1 MSRVAKE
8 TAEER
13 LEELKKEVNTA
24 VYINDAIDS
33 INASGEKLLGAVF
46 NGVYE
51 DSPIR
56 ALNYYGGGYGANRY
70 SYGKYDQ
77 RGGDERG

>member
-24 VYINDAIDS
+24 EYINDAVDRIS
-33 INASGEKLLGAVF
+33 WVLSSEIFEMQEK
-46 NGVYE
+46 
-51 DSPIR
+51 
-56 ALNYYGGGYGANRY
+56 
-70 SYGKYDQ
+70 
-77 RGGDERG
+77 DERRQG

>member
-24 VYINDAIDS
+24 EYINDAVDRIS
-33 INASGEKLLGAVF
+33 WVLSSGIHEMQEK
-46 NGVYE
+46 N
-51 DSPIR
+51 
-56 ALNYYGGGYGANRY
+56 
-70 SYGKYDQ
+70 
-77 RGGDERG
+77 ERRQG

>member
-24 VYINDAIDS
+24 AYINDAVERIS
-33 INASGEKLLGAVF
+33 WVLSGEIFEMQEK
-46 NGVYE
+46 N
-51 DSPIR
+51 
-56 ALNYYGGGYGANRY
+56 
-70 SYGKYDQ
+70 
-77 RGGDERG
+77 ERRQG